1 MRYTAGR
8 NKFIPQSDLMCAQHG
23 VRNECVVPRIG
34 KDVRPWPSNQRFF
47 TSINS
52 NFQVSNFISMFLQ
65 VIPVAETDK
74 KSVLI
79 DILNDLT
86 GEKVLVFVEEKR
98 QADFLASY
106 LSLSGFPTTSIH
118 GNRDQFQREE
128 ALRLS
133 QLRRQYGSQWTWFIF
148 LTWQIVFMSES
159 QACI

>member
-1 MRYTAGR
+1 
-8 NKFIPQSDLMCAQHG
+8 
-23 VRNECVVPRIG
+23 
-34 KDVRPWPSNQRFF
+34 
-47 TSINS
+47 
-52 NFQVSNFISMFLQ
+52 MFLQ

-133 QLRRQYGSQWTWFIF
+133 QLRRQYGSQ
-148 LTWQIVFMSES
+148 
-159 QACI
+159 